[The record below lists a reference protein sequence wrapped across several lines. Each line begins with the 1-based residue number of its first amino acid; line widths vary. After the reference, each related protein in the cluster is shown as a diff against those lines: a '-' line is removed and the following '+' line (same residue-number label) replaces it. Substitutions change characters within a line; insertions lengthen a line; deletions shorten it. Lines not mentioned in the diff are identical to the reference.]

1 MFKFSGPK
9 KKKLKEMETLDLE
22 EDLFQPGCPI
32 VMFEF
37 SPNPITSKQFVLT
50 KNIFLENGYMCKQHW
65 WGLTF
70 DTLCALDQNLRVA
83 MSPF

>member
-9 KKKLKEMETLDLE
+9 KKKIKEMEILDLE

-37 SPNPITSKQFVLT
+37 SPNPITIK
-50 KNIFLENGYMCKQHW
+50 
-65 WGLTF
+65 
-70 DTLCALDQNLRVA
+70 
-83 MSPF
+83 